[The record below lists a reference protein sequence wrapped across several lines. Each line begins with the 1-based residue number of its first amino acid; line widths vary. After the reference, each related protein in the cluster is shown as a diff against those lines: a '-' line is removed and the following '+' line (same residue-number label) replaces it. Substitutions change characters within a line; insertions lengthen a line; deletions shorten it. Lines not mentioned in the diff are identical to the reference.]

1 MFLFFVKSGE
11 LELGVLKFAS
21 LPMLSSFSKLPNDSH

>member
-1 MFLFFVKSGE
+1 MFLFVVKTGE

-21 LPMLSSFSKLPNDSH
+21 LPMLSSLPKLPNDSH